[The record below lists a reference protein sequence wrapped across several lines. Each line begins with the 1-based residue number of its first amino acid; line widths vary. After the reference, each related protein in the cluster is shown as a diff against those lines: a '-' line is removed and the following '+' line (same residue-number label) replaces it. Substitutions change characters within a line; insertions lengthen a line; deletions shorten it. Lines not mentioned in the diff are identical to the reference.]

1 MVLTH
6 LTERPD
12 MKARDILLE
21 GCKMLMDIA
30 SDWDAREIV
39 RHTGCSENE
48 AEKLYQTKLA
58 VAEFLKE
65 T

>member
-1 MVLTH
+1 
-6 LTERPD
+6 